1 MCPTLGR
8 EQQISTQTPKPRERA
23 ALACQVSACQRV
35 ALRVDACPH
44 SHPLGF
50 SKPQDLS
57 GRPAGAP
64 VLTDGSMGRRLRL
77 RSCASLAARVCQG
90 HALHEV
96 PVREHDSGDAE
107 AGAFECPG
115 SVRAAA
121 SRPALC
127 VKGPRCGSG
136 CLSPRL
142 LGVQTPATSSSVSA
156 DGRSQLR
163 SRDTKQTEVPLT
175 LTSLGRR
182 ERVSFRAPR
191 TALSVWE
198 AQ

>member
-1 MCPTLGR
+1 MSHFGKRTADLHTDPEAPGT
-8 EQQISTQTPKPRERA
+8 SSPR
-23 ALACQVSACQRV
+23 LSGVSLSACRTASGRLSPQ
-35 ALRVDACPH
+35 
-44 SHPLGF
+44 SPLGF
-50 SKPQDLS
+50 QQAT
-57 GRPAGAP
+57 RFVGA
-64 VLTDGSMGRRLRL
+64 
-77 RSCASLAARVCQG
+77 ASWGPRADR
-90 HALHEV
+90 
-96 PVREHDSGDAE
+96 REHGTEAMPPLVRQPGSPSVPGARSPRGARACDSGDVE

-156 DGRSQLR
+156 DRRSQLR

-191 TALSVWE
+191 TALSAWE